1 MSISPRYVKTP
12 RGLEEIRRHG
22 TLLDRPMRNLLL
34 CIDGRRDLTALQA
47 LVKACGAPQDA
58 LRKLESLGLIAAGA
72 TPPKPSHAD
81 PHDAAGPD
89 TLQPMDTASGFG
101 EAPHDD
107 GAELR
112 ARMIDLI
119 ETYLDPV
126 KTYTLH
132 LDIEQCDTA
141 HALRA
146 LLPELEAALSK
157 VLGMARARA
166 LLTNL

>member
-1 MSISPRYVKTP
+1 MGASSRYVKTP

-22 TLLDRPMRNLLL
+22 ALLDRPMRNLLL
-34 CIDGRRDLTALQA
+34 CIDGRRDVAALQA
-47 LVKACGAPQDA
+47 LAKACGAPQDA
-58 LRKLESLGLIAAGA
+58 LQRLESLGLIAAA
-72 TPPKPSHAD
+72 PPPKPRHAD
-81 PHDAAGPD
+81 PPDAAGPD
-89 TLQPMDTASGFG
+89 TLQPMDAASGFG

-112 ARMIDLI
+112 TRMIDLI

-157 VLGMARARA
+157 VLGMARART